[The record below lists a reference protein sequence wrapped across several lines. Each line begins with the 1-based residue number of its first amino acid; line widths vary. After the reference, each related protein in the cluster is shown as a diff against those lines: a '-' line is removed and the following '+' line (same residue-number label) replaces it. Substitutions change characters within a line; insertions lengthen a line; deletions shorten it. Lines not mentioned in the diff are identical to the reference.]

1 MKIKRYSPFVFMAA
15 LLLVAVGCNDNQLLN
30 SSDDSIAQEVDSTSG
45 FGIFASLEEGGTGID
60 EVGVDNVYIDPI
72 ENLQLSQAELDEGY
86 TIDITGYVGF
96 LSSSPP
102 GNPNP
107 RLQSLTIE
115 INDEEIAHNDGAVAS
130 IELPERGGVP
140 GREFSDYFD
149 GTPQFTITSIGSY
162 SVTITASFTQT
173 ATNPDTDST
182 EVFEVELLFEET
194 IVVEFPAAPAIA
206 SRVLEANDIAP
217 RYGNG
222 RNGGN
227 YITDVAQLMDR
238 TDFLGEPKE
247 LWEDGEKVI
256 NQAYW
261 DAVWNYLREA
271 TGEELPNAPHG
282 YPES

>member
-1 MKIKRYSPFVFMAA
+1 MKNKRYTPFVFMVA
-15 LLLVAVGCNDNQLLN
+15 LLLTAAGCNDNQLLN
-30 SSDDSIAQEVDSTSG
+30 SSDDSEVLQAQTTSG
-45 FGIFASLEEGGTGID
+45 FGMFASLEDGGVGID
-60 EVGVDNVYIDPI
+60 EAGVDNVYVDVI

-96 LSSSPP
+96 LSPAT

-107 RLQSLTIE
+107 QLQSLTIKV
-115 INDEEIAHNDGAVAS
+115 NDEQIAHNDGAVKS
-130 IELPERGGVP
+130 IELSERGGLP
-140 GREFSDYFD
+140 GREFSDYLNE
-149 GTPQFTITSIGSY
+149 TAQFTITSTGSY
-162 SVTITASFTQT
+162 SISVLATFTQT
-173 ATNPDTDST
+173 SSNPDTESFD
-182 EVFEVELLFEET
+182 EFEVELLFEET
-194 IVVEFPAAPAIA
+194 IEVEFPAAPAIA
-206 SRVLEANDIAP
+206 SRVLEANDIAA

-227 YITDVAQLMDR
+227 YIADVAQLMDR

-247 LWEDGEKVI
+247 LWEDGDKVI

-261 DAVWNYLREA
+261 DAVWNYLRDA